1 MVSGSAQWTNH
12 ERIDRACDLLGS
24 AYRRCVI
31 YALQENDR
39 ADLDELADAVV
50 SSGLADDRQRAA
62 ASLVHTHLPKLA
74 DFGVVSYAD
83 PEDEVSLD
91 DGVEALEPFLTVVA
105 REETDPDR
113 ARFPGGDAS
122 DPVTSNAPD

>member
-1 MVSGSAQWTNH
+1 MVSGSPHWTNH

-31 YALQENDR
+31 YALQEDNR
-39 ADLDELADAVV
+39 TDLDELADAVV
-50 SSGLADDRQRAA
+50 AAGIADDRQRAT

-91 DGVEALEPFLTVVA
+91 DGVEALEPFLQVAA
-105 REETDPDR
+105 REEMDDTRPP
-113 ARFPGGDAS
+113 FPGDAS
-122 DPVTSNAPD
+122 GAVASNAPE